1 MLKTLNEQMDK
12 IDELVLKQAA
22 EETEL
27 SAAAHRHL
35 DILTDALSAQAELS
49 PHIQSSKKAKY

>member
-22 EETEL
+22 KETEL

-35 DILTDALSAQAELS
+35 DILTGALASQAELA
-49 PHIQSSKKAKY
+49 PRPNAKKAKF